1 MKEHSDVLAGG
12 KRNILVADD
21 EFINRELLENI
32 LSDEYDV
39 LKAEDGEMAYE
50 MIRQNRNTL
59 SLILLDLIMP
69 KMTGLELLSR
79 ISDEPDLKG
88 IPVIV
93 LTSDHDS
100 EVESLRNG
108 AYDFIPKPYPQ
119 PDVIKARVSRSI
131 ELAENRQ
138 IISATERDELTG
150 LYTIEYF
157 YRYGSQFDKYYPNA
171 EMDALCFDVNHFHVL
186 NERFGTEKGDE
197 ILKHIAERLETVFA
211 DKASFVCRKTADTFL
226 VYCSHRDHDEYAKIV
241 DQIAEIGE
249 DLHTS
254 LKMRVGV
261 YSCCDKKLDIH
272 LRFGRAKIASDKIRN
287 NYTVSVSDFDEAL
300 VDAELFA
307 EQLVEEFPKALE
319 EKQFLVYF
327 QPKFDIRGD
336 KPVLSSAEALVR
348 WIHPSLGM
356 ISPGAF
362 IPLFEGDGLIAKLDE
377 YVWRRTAEKI
387 ADWKARLGIS
397 VPVSV
402 NLSRADLYDPEL
414 VDTMEK
420 ITRESGISRDDLYL
434 EVTESAYV
442 SDSSQMVDRVKALRE
457 HGFFIEMDDFGSGY
471 SSLNMISE
479 LPIDALKLDMKFIRT
494 AFEKKNDTRMISIVI
509 DIADYLKVPVIAEG
523 VETEEQ
529 YLELKR
535 LGCAIIQGYYFSKPV
550 PADEFERFL
559 NDKKEGKG

>member
-69 KMTGLELLSR
+69 KMTGLELLAR

-186 NERFGTEKGDE
+186 NERFGMEKGDE

-300 VDAELFA
+300 IDAELFA

>member
-300 VDAELFA
+300 IDAELFA

-550 PADEFERFL
+550 PADDFERFL

>member
-300 VDAELFA
+300 IDAELFA
-307 EQLVEEFPKALE
+307 EQLVEQQAL
-319 EKQFLVYF
+319 
-327 QPKFDIRGD
+327 G
-336 KPVLSSAEALVR
+336 S
-348 WIHPSLGM
+348 
-356 ISPGAF
+356 SPGAF

>member
-69 KMTGLELLSR
+69 KMTGLELLAR

-197 ILKHIAERLETVFA
+197 ILKHIAERVETVFA

-300 VDAELFA
+300 IDAELFA

-550 PADEFERFL
+550 PADDFERFL